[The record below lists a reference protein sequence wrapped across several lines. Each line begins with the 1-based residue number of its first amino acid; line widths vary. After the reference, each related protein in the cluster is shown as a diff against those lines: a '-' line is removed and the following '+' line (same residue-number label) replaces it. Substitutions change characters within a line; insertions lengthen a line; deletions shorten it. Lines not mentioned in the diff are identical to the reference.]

1 MAINGLGAV
10 RGSRA
15 GGRDSPD
22 LDTDS
27 ESLLGKKDSAEKV
40 IYYVHGGA
48 YYVGNAA
55 THRLVTIGVSKACN
69 ARVFGQYLISS
80 GKSQFRLY

>member
-1 MAINGLGAV
+1 MTAEPSSTPLTAEARKGL
-10 RGSRA
+10 RQNSTGST
-15 GGRDSPD
+15 GT
-22 LDTDS
+22 DTPEMGS
-27 ESLLGKKDSAEKV
+27 ESDYTGQAEKERV

-69 ARVFGQYLISS
+69 ARVFGEFHL
-80 GKSQFRLY
+80 

>member
-10 RGSRA
+10 KGNRID
-15 GGRDSPD
+15 GGRGSPD

-27 ESLLGKKDSAEKV
+27 ESQLGKKDSAEKV
-40 IYYVHGGA
+40 VYYVHGGA

-69 ARVFGQYLISS
+69 ARVFGKSLIHLP
-80 GKSQFRLY
+80 R

>member
-1 MAINGLGAV
+1 MG
-10 RGSRA
+10 
-15 GGRDSPD
+15 
-22 LDTDS
+22 S
-27 ESLLGKKDSAEKV
+27 ESDYTGQAEKERV

-69 ARVFGQYLISS
+69 ARVFGEFHL
-80 GKSQFRLY
+80 